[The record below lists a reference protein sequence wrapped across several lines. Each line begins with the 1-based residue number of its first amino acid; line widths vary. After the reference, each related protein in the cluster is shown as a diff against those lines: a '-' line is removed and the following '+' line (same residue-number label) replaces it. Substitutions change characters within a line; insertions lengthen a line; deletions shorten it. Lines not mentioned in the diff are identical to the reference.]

1 MEDNNTFITKEGL
14 ERLKIELED
23 LRKNKRK
30 EIAERI
36 REAKELGDLS
46 ENAEY
51 AEAKDEQAF
60 TEGKIIE
67 LDYVIK
73 NCQVIKAGGVS
84 DTVLVGSRVK
94 ISANG
99 KEFEYTIIGS
109 NEADPA
115 NGLISNES
123 PMGKAFLGKR
133 VGDIAEVKLPLGDKQ
148 FRILSIE

>member
-1 MEDNNTFITKEGL
+1 MNDNNTFITKEGL
-14 ERLKIELED
+14 ERLEHELDD
-23 LRKNKRK
+23 LRKNRRK
-30 EIAERI
+30 EIANRI

-60 TEGKIIE
+60 NEGKIIE

-73 NCQVIKAGGVS
+73 NCQVIESGKVS
-84 DTVLVGSRVK
+84 DCVIVGSKVK
-94 ISANG
+94 ISADG

-109 NEADPA
+109 NEADPS

-123 PMGKAFLGKR
+123 PMGKAFLNKR
-133 VGDIAEVKLPLGDKQ
+133 VGDIAEVKLPQGDKH
-148 FRILSIE
+148 FKIESIE